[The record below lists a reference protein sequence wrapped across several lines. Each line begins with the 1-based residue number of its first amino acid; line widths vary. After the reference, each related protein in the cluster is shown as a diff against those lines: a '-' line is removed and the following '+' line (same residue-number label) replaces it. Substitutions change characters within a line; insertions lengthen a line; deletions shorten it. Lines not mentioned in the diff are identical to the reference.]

1 MGAILKKNHAG
12 SSGDIPHRL
21 SEGKRHA
28 GVQCSLAH
36 MENTSRFSL
45 TPLLTALIAVLG
57 TTALAVVS
65 GLLPVATA
73 EEETNASSSS
83 SSTMAPTMVVFDSSG
98 SMITNDAGGQ
108 TRIDAAKEAARTFIT
123 EAGDDAPLGLVTYGG
138 NTGEA
143 PEDEA
148 AGCQDITVVT
158 PPEAG
163 NSEKMIAHMDGLQ
176 PRGFTPIG
184 ESLRKAAAEL
194 PKEGQ
199 RSIILVSDGVATC
212 TPPPV
217 CDVAKELK
225 EQGIDLV
232 INTVGFNVEPE
243 AQQELQ
249 CIADATGGTYA
260 DASDAD
266 SLAKELN
273 RAAPRTF
280 NAYESDLEEIEGGET
295 EGSPAK
301 VGRDVEAF
309 STTLPPTEGKGH
321 SAESTTYFTTPIAEG
336 EHVVISANTTQT
348 PSINNFRKGGSFH
361 LGIDSAELS
370 CKLDTATANDLGP
383 NQYQTATLYSTQGGE
398 EGCNSDELA
407 FAIERN
413 GDWKQDEE
421 LGVEVTITRFGE
433 PDMEGQPDPAE
444 EKTEPGHVTASGGAT
459 EVTPGTWFTDAA
471 ELTPQQ
477 PVRAQIVPGE
487 THFYRISAEHGQQV
501 AGTVSMVEEA
511 DDFDNNGP
519 GDSLVLTGYNEAR
532 AKIDLEGSRAV
543 VIKDGTIDFSYP
555 APILFANRYGG
566 SHNDGS
572 GTPEIEKVWQG
583 GEQYIAVNYEQLLTE
598 QEIDENTQ
606 LPVLTYDLVA
616 DAMGDPVPEPTFA
629 PVKLETEKPSAPAEK
644 EDKEDTENRAQDN
657 DDSSLF
663 SGFPFLLVGL
673 GLLVLFGLVI
683 ALVVVI
689 RSLNR

>member
-1 MGAILKKNHAG
+1 MHTFPHHTFRSLSVALAAIL
-12 SSGDIPHRL
+12 
-21 SEGKRHA
+21 
-28 GVQCSLAH
+28 
-36 MENTSRFSL
+36 
-45 TPLLTALIAVLG
+45 AVLAAAAATG
-57 TTALAVVS
+57 LFPLA
-65 GLLPVATA
+65 AA
-73 EEETNASSSS
+73 EDRPSESANSTSSS
-83 SSTMAPTMVVFDSSG
+83 MAPTMVVFDSSG

-108 TRIDAAKEAARTFIT
+108 TRIDAAKDAARTFIT

-301 VGRDVEAF
+301 VDRDLEAF
-309 STTLPPTEGKGH
+309 STTLLPTEGKGH
-321 SAESTTYFTTPIAEG
+321 SAESTTFFTTPIAEG
-336 EHVVISANTTQT
+336 ERVVISANTTQK
-348 PSINNFRKGGSFH
+348 PSINNFRKGGSFY
-361 LGIDSAELS
+361 LGIYAAELS
-370 CKLDTATANDLGP
+370 CRLDTATAGDISV
-383 NQYQTATLYSTQGGE
+383 NQYQTATLYSTQGGA
-398 EGCNSDELA
+398 EGCDSDELA
-407 FAIERN
+407 FSIERK

-433 PDMEGQPDPAE
+433 PDMDGQPDPAE
-444 EKTEPGHVTASGGAT
+444 EKTEPNPITASGDPS
-459 EVTPGTWFTDAA
+459 EVTPGTWFTEAT

-519 GDSLVLTGYNEAR
+519 GDALIVTAYNEAR
-532 AKIDLEGSRAV
+532 AQIDVEGSHTT
-543 VIKDGTIDFSYP
+543 IQKDSKNDFSYP

-566 SHNDGS
+566 SHNDGAGIS
-572 GTPEIEKVWQG
+572 EIEKVWRG
-583 GEQYIAVNYEQLLTE
+583 GEQYIAVNYEKLLTE

-616 DAMGDPVPEPTFA
+616 DAVGDPVPEPTFA

-644 EDKEDTENRAQDN
+644 EDQEDTENRAQDN

>member
-1 MGAILKKNHAG
+1 MNTAPCF
-12 SSGDIPHRL
+12 SP
-21 SEGKRHA
+21 
-28 GVQCSLAH
+28 
-36 MENTSRFSL
+36 TSRF
-45 TPLLTALIAVLG
+45 TALLGTLAAIAIAVVAG
-57 TTALAVVS
+57 IF
-65 GLLPVATA
+65 PVAAADDKTV
-73 EEETNASSSS
+73 EPPSPSTSNTPSSST
-83 SSTMAPTMVVFDSSG
+83 TMAPTMVVFDSSG

-163 NSEKMIAHMDGLQ
+163 NTEKMIAHMDGLQ

-266 SLAKELN
+266 SLAKELR
-273 RAAPRTF
+273 RAAPRAY
-280 NAYESDLEEIEGGET
+280 NAYESELEEIKGGKSEA
-295 EGSPAK
+295 SPAK
-301 VGRDVEAF
+301 VNREVEAF

-321 SAESTTYFTTPIAEG
+321 SAESTTFFTTPIAEG
-336 EHVVISANTTQT
+336 ERVVISANTTQE
-348 PSINNFRKGGSFH
+348 PSINNFRKGGSLH
-361 LGIDSAELS
+361 LDVDSVDLYCE
-370 CKLDTATANDLGP
+370 LDTATATDSSV

-398 EGCNSDELA
+398 EGCDSDELA
-407 FAIERN
+407 FAIERK

-433 PDMEGQPDPAE
+433 PDMDGQPDPAE
-444 EKTEPGHVTASGGAT
+444 EKTEPGRITTSGDPA
-459 EVTPGTWFTDAA
+459 EVTPGTWFTDAT
-471 ELTPQQ
+471 ELTPQH

-487 THFYRISAEHGQQV
+487 THFYRIPVEHGQQL
-501 AGTVSMVEEA
+501 AGKVSMVEEA
-511 DDFDNNGP
+511 EDFEHSGA
-519 GDSLVLTGYNEAR
+519 GDGLVLTAYNDARSEIRMEGYR
-532 AKIDLEGSRAV
+532 ATV
-543 VIKDGTIDFSYP
+543 QKDNSQDFSYP
-555 APILFANRYGG
+555 APILFTNRYGG

-572 GTPEIEKVWQG
+572 GIPGIENVWQG
-583 GEQYIAVNYEQLLTE
+583 GEQYIAVNYEQFLTD

-606 LPVLTYDLVA
+606 LPVLTYDLVV
-616 DAMGDPVPEPTFA
+616 DAFGDPVPEPTFA
-629 PVKLETEKPSAPAEK
+629 PVKLETEKPSEAPEPATR
-644 EDKEDTENRAQDN
+644 DNADNQAQSK
-657 DDSSLF
+657 DDSSFF
-663 SGFPFLLVGL
+663 SAIPLPLIGGL
-673 GLLVLFGLVI
+673 GLLVLLGLII

>member
-1 MGAILKKNHAG
+1 M
-12 SSGDIPHRL
+12 D
-21 SEGKRHA
+21 
-28 GVQCSLAH
+28 
-36 MENTSRFSL
+36 NTSRFSL

-65 GLLPVATA
+65 GLLPVAAA

-83 SSTMAPTMVVFDSSG
+83 SSNMAPTMVVFDSSG

-260 DASDAD
+260 NASDAD

-280 NAYESDLEEIEGGET
+280 NAYESNLEEIEGGKT

-301 VGRDVEAF
+301 VDRDIEAF
-309 STTLPPTEGKGH
+309 STTLLPTEGKGH
-321 SAESTTYFTTPIAEG
+321 SAESETFFTTPIAEG
-336 EHVVISANTTQT
+336 ERVVISATTTQT

-361 LGIDSAELS
+361 LGIDAAELS
-370 CKLDTATANDLGP
+370 CELDSASATDTSV

-398 EGCNSDELA
+398 EGCDSDQLA
-407 FAIERN
+407 FSIQRK

-433 PDMEGQPDPAE
+433 PDMDGQPDPAE
-444 EKTEPGHVTASGGAT
+444 EKTEPDTVTASGDPT
-459 EVTPGTWFTDAA
+459 EITPGTWFTDAA

-487 THFYRISAEHGQQV
+487 THFYRMPVEHGQQL
-501 AGTVSMVEEA
+501 AGNIAMVEEA

-519 GDSLVLTGYNEAR
+519 GDALIVTAYNKAR
-532 AKIDLEGSRAV
+532 AQIDVEGSHAT
-543 VIKDGTIDFSYP
+543 IQKDSKIDFSYP
-555 APILFANRYGG
+555 APILFSNRYGG
-566 SHNDGS
+566 SHNDGA
-572 GTPEIEKVWQG
+572 GGLGIEKVWQG
-583 GEQYIAVNYEQLLTE
+583 GEQYIAVNYEKLLTD

-616 DAMGDPVPEPTFA
+616 DAVGDPVPEPTFA

-644 EDKEDTENRAQDN
+644 DAKEDTENRAQED

-673 GLLVLFGLVI
+673 GLLVLFGLVV

>member
-1 MGAILKKNHAG
+1 M
-12 SSGDIPHRL
+12 D
-21 SEGKRHA
+21 
-28 GVQCSLAH
+28 
-36 MENTSRFSL
+36 NTSRFSL

-65 GLLPVATA
+65 GLLPVAAA

-83 SSTMAPTMVVFDSSG
+83 SSNMAPTMVVFDSSG

-260 DASDAD
+260 NASDAD

-280 NAYESDLEEIEGGET
+280 NAYESNLEEIEGGKT

-301 VGRDVEAF
+301 VDRDIEAF
-309 STTLPPTEGKGH
+309 STTLLPTEGKGH
-321 SAESTTYFTTPIAEG
+321 SAESETFFTTPIAEG
-336 EHVVISANTTQT
+336 ERVVISATTTQT

-361 LGIDSAELS
+361 LGIDAAELS
-370 CKLDTATANDLGP
+370 CELDSASATDTSV

-398 EGCNSDELA
+398 EGCDSDQLA
-407 FAIERN
+407 FSIQRK

-433 PDMEGQPDPAE
+433 PDMDGQPDPAE
-444 EKTEPGHVTASGGAT
+444 EKTEPDTVTASGDPT
-459 EVTPGTWFTDAA
+459 EITPGTWFTDAA

-487 THFYRISAEHGQQV
+487 THFYRMPVEHGQQL
-501 AGTVSMVEEA
+501 AGNIAMVEEA

-519 GDSLVLTGYNEAR
+519 GDALIVTAYNKAR
-532 AKIDLEGSRAV
+532 AQIDVEGSHAT
-543 VIKDGTIDFSYP
+543 IQKDSKIDFSYP
-555 APILFANRYGG
+555 APILFSNRYGG
-566 SHNDGS
+566 SHNDGA
-572 GTPEIEKVWQG
+572 GGLGIEKVWQG
-583 GEQYIAVNYEQLLTE
+583 GEQYIAVNYEKLLTD

-616 DAMGDPVPEPTFA
+616 DAVGDPVPEPTFA
-629 PVKLETEKPSAPAEK
+629 PIKLETEKPSEAPAA
-644 EDKEDTENRAQDN
+644 KEDTENRAQDN

-663 SGFPFLLVGL
+663 SGFPFLLAGL
-673 GLLVLFGLVI
+673 GFLVLIGLII

>member
-1 MGAILKKNHAG
+1 MHTF
-12 SSGDIPHRL
+12 P
-21 SEGKRHA
+21 RH
-28 GVQCSLAH
+28 
-36 MENTSRFSL
+36 TFR
-45 TPLLTALIAVLG
+45 PPLTALVTILAVL
-57 TTALAVVS
+57 S
-65 GLLPVATA
+65 ATA
-73 EEETNASSSS
+73 ATGLIPLASAEDKPSDSTNPS

-163 NSEKMIAHMDGLQ
+163 NSDKMISHMDGLQ

-184 ESLRKAAAEL
+184 ETLRKAAAEL

-249 CIADATGGTYA
+249 CIADATGGAYA

-280 NAYESDLEEIEGGET
+280 NAYESDLEEIEGGES
-295 EGSPAK
+295 ESSAAK
-301 VGRDVEAF
+301 VDRQVEAF
-309 STTLPPTEGKGH
+309 STTLLPTEGEGH
-321 SAESTTYFTTPIAEG
+321 SAESTTFFTTPIAEG
-336 EHVVISANTTQT
+336 ERVVISANTTQT
-348 PSINNFRKGGSFH
+348 PSINNFRKGGSSH
-361 LGIDSAELS
+361 LGIDAAELS
-370 CKLDTATANDLGP
+370 CELDTATANDLGV
-383 NQYQTATLYSTQGGE
+383 NQYQTATLYSTPGGE
-398 EGCNSDELA
+398 DGCDSEELA
-407 FAIERN
+407 FTIERI

-421 LGVEVTITRFGE
+421 LGAEVTITRFGE
-433 PDMEGQPDPAE
+433 PDMNGQPDPAE
-444 EKTEPGHVTASGGAT
+444 DKTEPDTVTASGDPT

-487 THFYRISAEHGQQV
+487 THFYRIPVEHGQQL
-501 AGTVSMVEEA
+501 AGKVSMVEEA
-511 DDFDNNGP
+511 DDFENNGA
-519 GDSLVLTGYNEAR
+519 GDSLVLAGYNEAR
-532 AKIDLEGSRAV
+532 AEIDLEGSRAS
-543 VIKDGTIDFSYP
+543 VIKDGTTNFSYP

-566 SHNDGS
+566 SHNDGA
-572 GTPEIEKVWQG
+572 GGLGIEKVWQS
-583 GEQYIAVNYEQLLTE
+583 GEQYIAVNYEQLLTD

-616 DAMGDPVPEPTFA
+616 DAVGDPVPEPTFA
-629 PVKLETEKPSAPAEK
+629 PVKIETEKPSAPAEK
-644 EDKEDTENRAQDN
+644 EDKDDTENRAQDN

-663 SGFPFLLVGL
+663 SSFPFLLVGL

>member
-1 MGAILKKNHAG
+1 MHTFPHHTFRSLSAALAAIL
-12 SSGDIPHRL
+12 
-21 SEGKRHA
+21 
-28 GVQCSLAH
+28 
-36 MENTSRFSL
+36 
-45 TPLLTALIAVLG
+45 AVLAAAAATG
-57 TTALAVVS
+57 LFPLA
-65 GLLPVATA
+65 AA
-73 EEETNASSSS
+73 EDKPSESANSTSSS
-83 SSTMAPTMVVFDSSG
+83 MAPTMMVFDSSG

-108 TRIDAAKEAARTFIT
+108 TRIDAAKEAARAFIT

-163 NSEKMIAHMDGLQ
+163 NSEKMITHMDGLQ

-266 SLAKELN
+266 SLVKELN

-280 NAYESDLEEIEGGET
+280 NAYESDLEEIEGSET

-301 VGRDVEAF
+301 VDRDVEAF
-309 STTLPPTEGKGH
+309 STTLLPTEGKGH
-321 SAESTTYFTTPIAEG
+321 SAESTTFFTTPIAEG
-336 EHVVISANTTQT
+336 ERVVISANTTQT

-361 LGIDSAELS
+361 LGIDAAELS
-370 CKLDTATANDLGP
+370 CKLDTATANELGV
-383 NQYQTATLYSTQGGE
+383 NQYQTATLFSTQGGE
-398 EGCNSDELA
+398 EACDSDELA

-444 EKTEPGHVTASGGAT
+444 EKTEPGHVTASGDAT
-459 EVTPGTWFTDAA
+459 EVTPGTWFTNAA

-511 DDFDNNGP
+511 EDFDNNGP

-583 GEQYIAVNYEQLLTE
+583 GEQYIAVNYEKLLTD

-616 DAMGDPVPEPTFA
+616 DAVGDPVPEPTFA
-629 PVKLETEKPSAPAEK
+629 PIKLETEKPSAPAEK
-644 EDKEDTENRAQDN
+644 DNKEDTENRAQDN

>member
-1 MGAILKKNHAG
+1 MHTK
-12 SSGDIPHRL
+12 
-21 SEGKRHA
+21 
-28 GVQCSLAH
+28 
-36 MENTSRFSL
+36 SRFKPK
-45 TPLLTALIAVLG
+45 PLLTAIVFLAAV
-57 TTALAVVS
+57 ALSVATV
-65 GLLPVATA
+65 LFPLTATA
-73 EEETNASSSS
+73 EDSHSTSTSSSASSSPAAS
-83 SSTMAPTMVVFDSSG
+83 SDMAPTMVVFDSSG

-108 TRIDAAKEAARTFIT
+108 TRIDAAKDAARTFIT

-163 NSEKMIAHMDGLQ
+163 NSEKMIGHMDGLQ

-249 CIADATGGTYA
+249 CIADTTGGTYA

-266 SLAKELN
+266 SLAKELS
-273 RAAPRTF
+273 RAAPRAY

-301 VGRDVEAF
+301 VDRDVEAF
-309 STTLPPTEGKGH
+309 STTLLPTEGEGH
-321 SAESTTYFTTPIAEG
+321 SAESTTFFTTPIAEG
-336 EHVVISANTTQT
+336 ERVVISANSTQT
-348 PSINNFRKGGSFH
+348 PSINNFRKGGSLH
-361 LGIDSAELS
+361 LDIDAAELS
-370 CKLDTATANDLGP
+370 CELDSASATDSSV
-383 NQYQTATLYSTQGGE
+383 NQYQTAALYSTQGGV
-398 EGCNSDELA
+398 EGCDSDEFA
-407 FAIERN
+407 FSIQRK
-413 GDWKQDEE
+413 GDWKQEEE

-433 PDMEGQPDPAE
+433 PDMSGQPDPAE
-444 EKTEPGHVTASGGAT
+444 EKTEPGTVAASGDPT
-459 EVTPGTWFTDAA
+459 EVSPGTWFTDAS
-471 ELTPQQ
+471 ELNPQQ

-487 THFYRISAEHGQQV
+487 THFYRMPVEHGQQF
-501 AGTVSMVEEA
+501 AGSISMVEEA
-511 DDFDNNGP
+511 DGFENNDP
-519 GDSLVLTGYNEAR
+519 GDSLIVTAYNEAR
-532 AKIDLEGSRAV
+532 AEIDVEGSHAT
-543 VIKDGTIDFSYP
+543 IQKDYKTDFSYP

-566 SHNDGS
+566 SHDDGS
-572 GTPEIEKVWQG
+572 AASDIAAVWQG
-583 GEQYIAVNYEQLLTE
+583 GEQYIAVTYEKLLAE

-616 DAMGDPVPEPTFA
+616 DAVGDPVPEPTFA

-644 EDKEDTENRAQDN
+644 EDKEDTENHAQDN

-673 GLLVLFGLVI
+673 GFLVLLGLVV

>member
-1 MGAILKKNHAG
+1 MHPK
-12 SSGDIPHRL
+12 
-21 SEGKRHA
+21 
-28 GVQCSLAH
+28 
-36 MENTSRFSL
+36 SRFISK
-45 TPLLTALIAVLG
+45 PLLTAAALLAAV
-57 TTALAVVS
+57 ALSVASV
-65 GLLPVATA
+65 LFPLTATA
-73 EEETNASSSS
+73 EDSHSTSTSSSASSSPTAS
-83 SSTMAPTMVVFDSSG
+83 SDMAPTMVVFDSSG

-148 AGCQDITVVT
+148 AGCQDITAVA

-163 NSEKMIAHMDGLQ
+163 NSDKMISHMDGLQ

-266 SLAKELN
+266 SLAKELS

-280 NAYESDLEEIEGGET
+280 NAYESDLKEIEGGET

-301 VGRDVEAF
+301 VDRDVEAF
-309 STTLPPTEGKGH
+309 STTLLPTEGEGH
-321 SAESTTYFTTPIAEG
+321 SAESTTFFTTPIAEG
-336 EHVVISANTTQT
+336 ERVVISANSTQT
-348 PSINNFRKGGSFH
+348 PSINNFRKGGSFY
-361 LGIDSAELS
+361 LGVHAAEIL
-370 CKLDTATANDLGP
+370 CALDTDNTADISV
-383 NQYQTATLYSTQGGE
+383 NQYQTASLYSTQGGAE
-398 EGCNSDELA
+398 DCDSDEFA
-407 FAIERN
+407 FSIQRK

-433 PDMEGQPDPAE
+433 PDMDGQPDPAE

-459 EVTPGTWFTDAA
+459 EVTPGTWFTEAT

-519 GDSLVLTGYNEAR
+519 GDSLVLIGYNEAR

-572 GTPEIEKVWQG
+572 GTPEIEKVWQS
-583 GEQYIAVNYEQLLTE
+583 GEQYIAVNYEKLLTD
-598 QEIDENTQ
+598 QEIDETTQ
-606 LPVLTYDLVA
+606 LPVLTYDLAA
-616 DAMGDPVPEPTFA
+616 DVLGDPVPEPTFA
-629 PVKLETEKPSAPAEK
+629 PVKLETEKPSAPVEK

>member
-1 MGAILKKNHAG
+1 
-12 SSGDIPHRL
+12 
-21 SEGKRHA
+21 
-28 GVQCSLAH
+28 
-36 MENTSRFSL
+36 
-45 TPLLTALIAVLG
+45 
-57 TTALAVVS
+57 
-65 GLLPVATA
+65 
-73 EEETNASSSS
+73 
-83 SSTMAPTMVVFDSSG
+83 MAPTMVVFDSSG

-108 TRIDAAKEAARTFIT
+108 TRIDAAKDAARTFIT

-260 DASDAD
+260 NASDAD

-280 NAYESDLEEIEGGET
+280 NAYESNLEEIEGGKT

-301 VGRDVEAF
+301 VDRDIEAF
-309 STTLPPTEGKGH
+309 STTLLPTEGKGH
-321 SAESTTYFTTPIAEG
+321 SAESETFFTTPIAEG
-336 EHVVISANTTQT
+336 ERVVISATTTQT

-361 LGIDSAELS
+361 LGIDAAELS
-370 CKLDTATANDLGP
+370 CELDSASATDTSV

-398 EGCNSDELA
+398 EGCDSDQLA
-407 FAIERN
+407 FSIQRK

-433 PDMEGQPDPAE
+433 PDMDGQPDPAE
-444 EKTEPGHVTASGGAT
+444 EKTEPDTVTASGDPT
-459 EVTPGTWFTDAA
+459 EITPGTWFTDAA

-487 THFYRISAEHGQQV
+487 THFYRMPVEHGQQL
-501 AGTVSMVEEA
+501 AGNIAMVEEA

-519 GDSLVLTGYNEAR
+519 GDALIVTAYNKAR
-532 AKIDLEGSRAV
+532 AQIDVEGSHAT
-543 VIKDGTIDFSYP
+543 IQKDSKIDFSYP
-555 APILFANRYGG
+555 APILFSNRYGG
-566 SHNDGS
+566 SHNDGA
-572 GTPEIEKVWQG
+572 GGLGIEKVWQG
-583 GEQYIAVNYEQLLTE
+583 GEQYIAVNYEKLLTD

-616 DAMGDPVPEPTFA
+616 DAVGDPVPEPTFA

-644 EDKEDTENRAQDN
+644 DAKEDTENRAQED

-673 GLLVLFGLVI
+673 GLLVLFGLVV

>member
-1 MGAILKKNHAG
+1 MNTAPRF
-12 SSGDIPHRL
+12 SP
-21 SEGKRHA
+21 
-28 GVQCSLAH
+28 
-36 MENTSRFSL
+36 TSRF
-45 TPLLTALIAVLG
+45 TALLG
-57 TTALAVVS
+57 TLAAIAIAIVS
-65 GLLPVATA
+65 GVFPVAAADDKTV
-73 EEETNASSSS
+73 EPPSPSTSNAPSGST
-83 SSTMAPTMVVFDSSG
+83 TMAPTMVVFDSSG

-108 TRIDAAKEAARTFIT
+108 TRIDAAKDAARTFIS

-163 NSEKMIAHMDGLQ
+163 NSEKMITHMDGLQ

-266 SLAKELN
+266 SLAKELR
-273 RAAPRTF
+273 RAAPRTY
-280 NAYESDLEEIEGGET
+280 NAYESDLEEIEGGKSEA
-295 EGSPAK
+295 SPAK
-301 VGRDVEAF
+301 VNREVEAF

-321 SAESTTYFTTPIAEG
+321 SAESTTFFTTPIAEG
-336 EHVVISANTTQT
+336 ERIVISANTTQE
-348 PSINNFRKGGSFH
+348 PSINNFRKGGSLH
-361 LGIDSAELS
+361 LDVDSVDLYCE
-370 CKLDTATANDLGP
+370 LDTATATDSSV

-398 EGCNSDELA
+398 EGCDSDELA
-407 FAIERN
+407 FAIERK

-433 PDMEGQPDPAE
+433 PDMDGQPDPAE
-444 EKTEPGHVTASGGAT
+444 EKTEAGPVTASGAPT
-459 EVTPGTWFTDAA
+459 EVTPGTWFTDAT
-471 ELTPQQ
+471 ELSPKQ

-487 THFYRISAEHGQQV
+487 THFYRIPVEHGQQL
-501 AGTVSMVEEA
+501 AGKVSMVEEA
-511 DDFDNNGP
+511 EDFEHSKP
-519 GDSLVLTGYNEAR
+519 GDGLVLTAYNDARSEIRMEGYR
-532 AKIDLEGSRAV
+532 ATV
-543 VIKDGTIDFSYP
+543 QKDNSQDFSYP

-572 GTPEIEKVWQG
+572 GMSEIESVWQG
-583 GEQYIAVNYEQLLTE
+583 GEQYIAVNYEQFLTD
-598 QEIDENTQ
+598 QEIDETTQ
-606 LPVLTYDLVA
+606 LPVLTYDLVT
-616 DAMGDPVPEPTFA
+616 DVFGDPVPEPTFA
-629 PVKLETEKPSAPAEK
+629 PVKLETEKPSEAPEPTAQ
-644 EDKEDTENRAQDN
+644 DNSNNQAQDN
-657 DDSSLF
+657 DDSSFF
-663 SGFPFLLVGL
+663 SAIPLPLIGGL
-673 GLLVLFGLVI
+673 GLLVLLGLII

>member
-1 MGAILKKNHAG
+1 
-12 SSGDIPHRL
+12 
-21 SEGKRHA
+21 
-28 GVQCSLAH
+28 
-36 MENTSRFSL
+36 
-45 TPLLTALIAVLG
+45 
-57 TTALAVVS
+57 
-65 GLLPVATA
+65 
-73 EEETNASSSS
+73 
-83 SSTMAPTMVVFDSSG
+83 MVVFDSSG

-148 AGCQDITVVT
+148 AGCQDITVVA

-194 PKEGQ
+194 PEEGQ

-280 NAYESDLEEIEGGET
+280 NAYESDLEKIEGGET

-301 VGRDVEAF
+301 VDRDVEAF
-309 STTLPPTEGKGH
+309 STTLLPTEGKGH
-321 SAESTTYFTTPIAEG
+321 SAESTTFFTTPIAEG
-336 EHVVISANTTQT
+336 ERVVISANSTQE
-348 PSINNFRKGGSFH
+348 PSINNFRKGGSFY
-361 LGIDSAELS
+361 LGIHAAELS
-370 CKLDTATANDLGP
+370 CKLDTATANELGV
-383 NQYQTATLYSTQGGE
+383 NQYQTATLYSTPGGE
-398 EGCNSDELA
+398 EGCDSDELA
-407 FAIERN
+407 FSIERK

-433 PDMEGQPDPAE
+433 PNMDGQPDPAE
-444 EKTEPGHVTASGGAT
+444 EKTEPGHVTASGDAT
-459 EVTPGTWFTDAA
+459 EVTPGTWFTNAA

-532 AKIDLEGSRAV
+532 AKIDLEGSRVV

-566 SHNDGS
+566 SHIDGS

-629 PVKLETEKPSAPAEK
+629 PVKLETEKSSEAPAEK
-644 EDKEDTENRAQDN
+644 KETENRAQDN
-657 DDSSLF
+657 DDSSFLE
-663 SGFPFLLVGL
+663 GFPFLLVGL

>member
-1 MGAILKKNHAG
+1 
-12 SSGDIPHRL
+12 
-21 SEGKRHA
+21 
-28 GVQCSLAH
+28 
-36 MENTSRFSL
+36 
-45 TPLLTALIAVLG
+45 
-57 TTALAVVS
+57 
-65 GLLPVATA
+65 
-73 EEETNASSSS
+73 
-83 SSTMAPTMVVFDSSG
+83 MVVFDSSG

-301 VGRDVEAF
+301 VDRDVEAF
-309 STTLPPTEGKGH
+309 STALLPTEGKGH
-321 SAESTTYFTTPIAEG
+321 SAESTTFFTTPIAEG
-336 EHVVISANTTQT
+336 ERVVISANTTQT

-370 CKLDTATANDLGP
+370 CKLDTATANELGG
-383 NQYQTATLYSTQGGE
+383 NQYQTATLYSTPGGE
-398 EGCNSDELA
+398 EGCDSDELA
-407 FAIERN
+407 FSIERK

-433 PDMEGQPDPAE
+433 PDMDGQPDPAE
-444 EKTEPGHVTASGGAT
+444 EKTEPGHVTASGDAT
-459 EVTPGTWFTDAA
+459 EVTPGTWFTNAA

-477 PVRAQIVPGE
+477 PIRAQIVPGE

-519 GDSLVLTGYNEAR
+519 GDALIVTAYNEAR
-532 AKIDLEGSRAV
+532 AQIHVEGSHAT
-543 VIKDGTIDFSYP
+543 IQKDTKKDFSYP

-572 GTPEIEKVWQG
+572 GMWETESVWQG

-616 DAMGDPVPEPTFA
+616 DAVGDPVPEPTFA
-629 PVKLETEKPSAPAEK
+629 PVKLETEKPSEPAEK
-644 EDKEDTENRAQDN
+644 EETENRAQDN
-657 DDSSLF
+657 DDSSFLE
-663 SGFPFLLVGL
+663 GFPFLLVGL

>member
-1 MGAILKKNHAG
+1 
-12 SSGDIPHRL
+12 
-21 SEGKRHA
+21 
-28 GVQCSLAH
+28 

-73 EEETNASSSS
+73 EEETNASGSS

-108 TRIDAAKEAARTFIT
+108 TRIDAAKNAARTFIT

-280 NAYESDLEEIEGGET
+280 NAYESDLEEIDGGET

-301 VGRDVEAF
+301 IDRDVEAF
-309 STTLPPTEGKGH
+309 STTLLPTEGKGH
-321 SAESTTYFTTPIAEG
+321 SAESETFFTTPIAEG
-336 EHVVISANTTQT
+336 ERVVISANTTQT

-361 LGIDSAELS
+361 LGIDAAELS
-370 CKLDTATANDLGP
+370 CELDSASATDTSV

-398 EGCNSDELA
+398 EGCDSDQLA
-407 FAIERN
+407 FSIQRK

-444 EKTEPGHVTASGGAT
+444 EKTEPDTVTASGDPT
-459 EVTPGTWFTDAA
+459 EITPGTWFTDAA

-477 PVRAQIVPGE
+477 PVHAQIVPGE
-487 THFYRISAEHGQQV
+487 THFYRMSVEHGQQL
-501 AGTVSMVEEA
+501 AGNIAMVEEA

-519 GDSLVLTGYNEAR
+519 GDALIVTAYNKAR
-532 AKIDLEGSRAV
+532 AQIDVEGSHAT
-543 VIKDGTIDFSYP
+543 IQKDSKIDFSYP
-555 APILFANRYGG
+555 APILFSNRYGG
-566 SHNDGS
+566 SHNDGA
-572 GTPEIEKVWQG
+572 GGLGIEKVWQG
-583 GEQYIAVNYEQLLTE
+583 GEQYIAVNYEKLLTD

-616 DAMGDPVPEPTFA
+616 DAVGDPVPEPTFA
-629 PVKLETEKPSAPAEK
+629 PVKLETEKPSAPAER
-644 EDKEDTENRAQDN
+644 DAKEDTENHAQED

-673 GLLVLFGLVI
+673 GLLVLFGLVV

>member
-1 MGAILKKNHAG
+1 MHA
-12 SSGDIPHRL
+12 
-21 SEGKRHA
+21 K
-28 GVQCSLAH
+28 
-36 MENTSRFSL
+36 SRFKPK
-45 TPLLTALIAVLG
+45 PLLTAAALLAAV
-57 TTALAVVS
+57 ALSVVS
-65 GLLPVATA
+65 VLFPLTATA
-73 EEETNASSSS
+73 EDSHSTSTSSSASSSPTAS
-83 SSTMAPTMVVFDSSG
+83 SNMAPTMVVFDSSG

-163 NSEKMIAHMDGLQ
+163 DSEKMIGHMDGLQ

-184 ESLRKAAAEL
+184 ESLRKATAEL

-266 SLAKELN
+266 SLAKELS

-280 NAYESDLEEIEGGET
+280 NAYESDLKEIEGGET

-301 VGRDVEAF
+301 VDRDVEAF
-309 STTLPPTEGKGH
+309 STTLLPTEGEGH
-321 SAESTTYFTTPIAEG
+321 SAESTTFFTTPIAEG
-336 EHVVISANTTQT
+336 ERVVISANSTQT
-348 PSINNFRKGGSFH
+348 PSINNFRKGGSHH
-361 LGIDSAELS
+361 LGVDSVELS
-370 CKLDTATANDLGP
+370 CELDTATANDLGP

-398 EGCNSDELA
+398 EGCDSDELA
-407 FAIERN
+407 FSIKRK

-433 PDMEGQPDPAE
+433 PDMDGQPDPAE
-444 EKTEPGHVTASGGAT
+444 EKTEPGHVTASGDPT

-471 ELTPQQ
+471 EITPQQ

-487 THFYRISAEHGQQV
+487 THFYRIPVEHGQQL
-501 AGTVSMVEEA
+501 AGKVSMVEEA
-511 DDFDNNGP
+511 DDFENNGP
-519 GDSLVLTGYNEAR
+519 GDALIVTAYNEAR
-532 AKIDLEGSRAV
+532 SQIDVEGSHATV
-543 VIKDGTIDFSYP
+543 QKDSKIDFSYP

-566 SHNDGS
+566 SHDDGS
-572 GTPEIEKVWQG
+572 GIPGIEKVWKG
-583 GEQYIAVNYEQLLTE
+583 GEQYIAVNYEKLLTD

-616 DAMGDPVPEPTFA
+616 DVVGDPVPEPTFA
-629 PVKLETEKPSAPAEK
+629 PVKLETEKPSEPAQK
-644 EDKEDTENRAQDN
+644 EDIENRAQDN

>member
-1 MGAILKKNHAG
+1 
-12 SSGDIPHRL
+12 
-21 SEGKRHA
+21 
-28 GVQCSLAH
+28 
-36 MENTSRFSL
+36 
-45 TPLLTALIAVLG
+45 
-57 TTALAVVS
+57 
-65 GLLPVATA
+65 
-73 EEETNASSSS
+73 
-83 SSTMAPTMVVFDSSG
+83 MVVFDSSG

-163 NSEKMIAHMDGLQ
+163 NSDKMISHMDGLQ

-249 CIADATGGTYA
+249 CIADATGGAYA

-280 NAYESDLEEIEGGET
+280 NAYESDLEEIEGGES
-295 EGSPAK
+295 ESSAAK
-301 VGRDVEAF
+301 VDRQVEAF
-309 STTLPPTEGKGH
+309 STTLLPTEGEGH
-321 SAESTTYFTTPIAEG
+321 SAESTTFFTTPIAEG
-336 EHVVISANTTQT
+336 ERVVISANTTQT
-348 PSINNFRKGGSFH
+348 PSINNFRKGGSSH
-361 LGIDSAELS
+361 LGIDAAELS
-370 CKLDTATANDLGP
+370 CELDTATANDLGV
-383 NQYQTATLYSTQGGE
+383 NQYQTATLYSTPGGE
-398 EGCNSDELA
+398 DGCDSEELA
-407 FAIERN
+407 FTIERIR
-413 GDWKQDEE
+413 DWKQDEE
-421 LGVEVTITRFGE
+421 LGAEVTITRFGE
-433 PDMEGQPDPAE
+433 PDMNGQPDPAE
-444 EKTEPGHVTASGGAT
+444 DKTEPDTVTASGDPT

-487 THFYRISAEHGQQV
+487 THFYRIPVEHGQQL
-501 AGTVSMVEEA
+501 AGKVSMVEEA
-511 DDFDNNGP
+511 DDFENNGA
-519 GDSLVLTGYNEAR
+519 GDSLVLAGYNEAR
-532 AKIDLEGSRAV
+532 AEIDLEGSRAS
-543 VIKDGTIDFSYP
+543 VIKDGTTNFSYP

-566 SHNDGS
+566 SHNDGA
-572 GTPEIEKVWQG
+572 GGLGIEKVWQS
-583 GEQYIAVNYEQLLTE
+583 GEQYIAVNYEQLLTD

-616 DAMGDPVPEPTFA
+616 DAVGDPVPEPTFA
-629 PVKLETEKPSAPAEK
+629 PVKIETEKPSAPAEK
-644 EDKEDTENRAQDN
+644 EDKDDTENRAQDN

-663 SGFPFLLVGL
+663 SSFPFLLVGL

>member
-1 MGAILKKNHAG
+1 M
-12 SSGDIPHRL
+12 
-21 SEGKRHA
+21 
-28 GVQCSLAH
+28 
-36 MENTSRFSL
+36 NTAPRF
-45 TPLLTALIAVLG
+45 
-57 TTALAVVS
+57 
-65 GLLPVATA
+65 
-73 EEETNASSSS
+73 SSSS
-83 SSTMAPTMVVFDSSG
+83 RFTALLGFLAAISIAIVAGIFPVAAADDKTVESPSPTASNAPSGSSTMAPTMVVFDSSG

-266 SLAKELN
+266 SLARELR
-273 RAAPRTF
+273 RAAPRAY
-280 NAYESDLEEIEGGET
+280 NAYESELEEIEGGKT
-295 EGSPAK
+295 ESSPAK
-301 VGRDVEAF
+301 VDRDVEAF
-309 STTLPPTEGKGH
+309 ATTLLPTEGEGH
-321 SAESTTYFTTPIAEG
+321 SAESATFFTTPIAEG
-336 EHVVISANTTQT
+336 ERVVISANSTQK
-348 PSINNFRKGGSFH
+348 PSINNFRKGGSLH
-361 LGIDSAELS
+361 LEVDAVELS
-370 CKLDTATANDLGP
+370 CELDTATANDIAV

-398 EGCNSDELA
+398 EGCDSDELA
-407 FAIERN
+407 FTIERA

-421 LGVEVTITRFGE
+421 LDVEVTITRFGE
-433 PDMEGQPDPAE
+433 PDMDGQPGPAE
-444 EKTEPGHVTASGGAT
+444 EKTEAGPITASGAPT
-459 EVTPGTWFTDAA
+459 EVTPGTWFTDAT
-471 ELTPQQ
+471 ELSPKQ

-487 THFYRISAEHGQQV
+487 THFYRIPVEHGQQLAGRV
-501 AGTVSMVEEA
+501 AMVEEA
-511 DDFDNNGP
+511 EDFEHSQA
-519 GDSLVLTGYNEAR
+519 GDSLIVNAYNKAR
-532 AKIDLEGSRAV
+532 AQIDVEGSSATV
-543 VIKDGTIDFSYP
+543 QKDNAQDFSYP

-566 SHNDGS
+566 SYNDGS
-572 GTPEIEKVWQG
+572 GIPEIESVWQG
-583 GEQYIAVNYEQLLTE
+583 GEQYLAINYEKFHST
-598 QEIDENTQ
+598 QEINENTQ
-606 LPVLTYDLVA
+606 LPVLTYDLVV
-616 DAMGDPVPEPTFA
+616 DTFGDPVPEPTFA
-629 PVKLETEKPSAPAEK
+629 PVKVETEEPSKAPELATR
-644 EDKEDTENRAQDN
+644 DNADNQAQSK

-663 SGFPFLLVGL
+663 SAIPLPLIGGL
-673 GLLVLFGLVI
+673 GLLVLLGLII

>member
-1 MGAILKKNHAG
+1 MHTF
-12 SSGDIPHRL
+12 PHHTFRSL
-21 SEGKRHA
+21 SVA
-28 GVQCSLAH
+28 LA
-36 MENTSRFSL
+36 
-45 TPLLTALIAVLG
+45 AVLAVLAAAAATG
-57 TTALAVVS
+57 LFPLAV
-65 GLLPVATA
+65 A
-73 EEETNASSSS
+73 EDKPSESANSSSS
-83 SSTMAPTMVVFDSSG
+83 NMAPTMVVFDSSG

-194 PKEGQ
+194 PQEGQ

-225 EQGIDLV
+225 DQGIDLV

-280 NAYESDLEEIEGGET
+280 NAYKSDLKEIEGGKT
-295 EGSPAK
+295 EGSAAK
-301 VGRDVEAF
+301 VDRDVEAF
-309 STTLPPTEGKGH
+309 STTLLPTEGKGH

-336 EHVVISANTTQT
+336 ERVVISANTTQT
-348 PSINNFRKGGSFH
+348 PSINNFRKGGSFY
-361 LGIDSAELS
+361 LDVDSVELS
-370 CKLDTATANDLGP
+370 CKLDTATASTVSV
-383 NQYQTATLYSTQGGE
+383 NQYQTATLYSAQGGE
-398 EGCNSDELA
+398 EGCDSDELA
-407 FAIERN
+407 FAIKRK

-421 LGVEVTITRFGE
+421 LGAEVTITRFGE
-433 PDMEGQPDPAE
+433 PDMDGQPAPAE
-444 EKTEPGHVTASGGAT
+444 ERIKPGPITASGDPA
-459 EVTPGTWFTDAA
+459 EVTPGTWFTDAT
-471 ELTPQQ
+471 ELTSQQ

-487 THFYRISAEHGQQV
+487 THFYRIPAEHGQQI

-532 AKIDLEGSRAV
+532 AKIDLEGSRAI

-572 GTPEIEKVWQG
+572 GTPGIDNVWQG
-583 GEQYIAVNYEQLLTE
+583 GEQYIAVNYEKLLTD

-616 DAMGDPVPEPTFA
+616 DAVGDPVPEPTFA
-629 PVKLETEKPSAPAEK
+629 PVKLETEKPAEPK
-644 EDKEDTENRAQDN
+644 EK
-657 DDSSLF
+657 
-663 SGFPFLLVGL
+663 
-673 GLLVLFGLVI
+673 
-683 ALVVVI
+683 
-689 RSLNR
+689 

>member
-1 MGAILKKNHAG
+1 MSPK
-12 SSGDIPHRL
+12 
-21 SEGKRHA
+21 
-28 GVQCSLAH
+28 
-36 MENTSRFSL
+36 SRFAPK
-45 TPLLTALIAVLG
+45 PLLAVVVLLAAVALSV
-57 TTALAVVS
+57 TTALFP
-65 GLLPVATA
+65 LTATA
-73 EEETNASSSS
+73 EDSHSTSPSSPASSSPTAS
-83 SSTMAPTMVVFDSSG
+83 SNMAPTMVVFDSSG

-163 NSEKMIAHMDGLQ
+163 NSDTMISHMDGLQ

-225 EQGIDLV
+225 DQGIDLV

-280 NAYESDLEEIEGGET
+280 NAYESDLEEIEGGES
-295 EGSPAK
+295 EGSAAK
-301 VGRDVEAF
+301 VDRDVEAF
-309 STTLPPTEGKGH
+309 STALPPTEGKGH
-321 SAESTTYFTTPIAEG
+321 SAESETFFTTPIAEG

-361 LGIDSAELS
+361 LGIDAAELS
-370 CKLDTATANDLGP
+370 CELDTATAADIGV

-398 EGCNSDELA
+398 EGCDSDELA
-407 FAIERN
+407 FAIERR

-444 EKTEPGHVTASGGAT
+444 ERTEPGHVTASGDAT
-459 EVTPGTWFTDAA
+459 EVTPGTWFTEAT

-519 GDSLVLTGYNEAR
+519 GDALIVTAYNEAR
-532 AKIDLEGSRAV
+532 AQIDVEGSHTT
-543 VIKDGTIDFSYP
+543 IQKDSKMDFSYP

-566 SHNDGS
+566 AHNDGA
-572 GTPEIEKVWQG
+572 GGLGIEKVWQG
-583 GEQYIAVNYEQLLTE
+583 GEQYIAVNYEKLLTE

-616 DAMGDPVPEPTFA
+616 DAVGDPVPEPTFA
-629 PVKLETEKPSAPAEK
+629 PVKLETEKPSEPAE
-644 EDKEDTENRAQDN
+644 KEDTENRAQDN

-663 SGFPFLLVGL
+663 SGFPFLLAGL
-673 GLLVLFGLVI
+673 GFLVLIGLIV

>member
-1 MGAILKKNHAG
+1 
-12 SSGDIPHRL
+12 
-21 SEGKRHA
+21 
-28 GVQCSLAH
+28 
-36 MENTSRFSL
+36 
-45 TPLLTALIAVLG
+45 
-57 TTALAVVS
+57 
-65 GLLPVATA
+65 
-73 EEETNASSSS
+73 
-83 SSTMAPTMVVFDSSG
+83 MVVFDSSG

-108 TRIDAAKEAARTFIT
+108 TRIDAAKDAARTFIT

-280 NAYESDLEEIEGGET
+280 NAYESNLEEIEGGKT

-301 VGRDVEAF
+301 VDREVEAF
-309 STTLPPTEGKGH
+309 STTLLPTEGKGH
-321 SAESTTYFTTPIAEG
+321 SAESETFFTTPIAEG
-336 EHVVISANTTQT
+336 ERVVISANTTQE
-348 PSINNFRKGGSFH
+348 PSINNFRKGGLLH
-361 LGIDSAELS
+361 LDVDSVDLYCE
-370 CKLDTATANDLGP
+370 LDTATATDTSV

-398 EGCNSDELA
+398 DGCDSEELV
-407 FAIERN
+407 FTIERN

-421 LGVEVTITRFGE
+421 LGAEVTITRFGE
-433 PDMEGQPDPAE
+433 PDMNGQPDPAE
-444 EKTEPGHVTASGGAT
+444 EKTEPDTVTASGDPT
-459 EVTPGTWFTDAA
+459 EITPGTWFTDAA

-487 THFYRISAEHGQQV
+487 THFYRIPAEHGQQV
-501 AGTVSMVEEA
+501 AGSVSMVEEA
-511 DDFDNNGP
+511 DDFENNGA
-519 GDSLVLTGYNEAR
+519 GDALIINAYNEAR
-532 AKIDLEGSRAV
+532 AQIDVEGSHTT
-543 VIKDGTIDFSYP
+543 IQKDSKNDFSYP

-566 SHNDGS
+566 LRGDGA
-572 GTPEIEKVWQG
+572 GTPGIENVWQG
-583 GEQYIAVNYEQLLTE
+583 GEQYIAVNYEKFLTD
-598 QEIDENTQ
+598 QEIDETTQ

-616 DAMGDPVPEPTFA
+616 DVLGDPVPEPTFA
-629 PVKLETEKPSAPAEK
+629 PIKLETTENPSEAPAE
-644 EDKEDTENRAQDN
+644 KEDTENRAQDN

-663 SGFPFLLVGL
+663 SGFPFLLAGL
-673 GLLVLFGLVI
+673 GFLVLIGLII

>member
-1 MGAILKKNHAG
+1 MHAFPHHTFRSLSVALAAIL
-12 SSGDIPHRL
+12 
-21 SEGKRHA
+21 
-28 GVQCSLAH
+28 
-36 MENTSRFSL
+36 
-45 TPLLTALIAVLG
+45 AVLAAAAA
-57 TTALAVVS
+57 T
-65 GLLPVATA
+65 GLLPLAAA
-73 EEETNASSSS
+73 EDKPSESANSTSSS
-83 SSTMAPTMVVFDSSG
+83 MAPTMVVFDSSG

-123 EAGDDAPLGLVTYGG
+123 EAGEDAPLGLVTYGG

-301 VGRDVEAF
+301 VDRDLEAF
-309 STTLPPTEGKGH
+309 STTLLPTEGEGH
-321 SAESTTYFTTPIAEG
+321 SAESTTFFTTPIAEG
-336 EHVVISANTTQT
+336 ERVVISANSTQE
-348 PSINNFRKGGSFH
+348 PSINNFRKGGSFY
-361 LGIDSAELS
+361 LGIYAAELS
-370 CKLDTATANDLGP
+370 CRLDTATAGDISV
-383 NQYQTATLYSTQGGE
+383 NQYQTATLYSTQGGA
-398 EGCNSDELA
+398 EGCDSDELA
-407 FAIERN
+407 FSIERK

-433 PDMEGQPDPAE
+433 PDMDGQPDPAE
-444 EKTEPGHVTASGGAT
+444 EKTEPNPITASGDPS
-459 EVTPGTWFTDAA
+459 EVTPGTWFTEAT

-519 GDSLVLTGYNEAR
+519 GDALIVTAYNEAR
-532 AKIDLEGSRAV
+532 AQIDVEGSHTT
-543 VIKDGTIDFSYP
+543 IQKDSKNDFSYP

-566 SHNDGS
+566 SHNDGAGIS
-572 GTPEIEKVWQG
+572 EIEKVWRG
-583 GEQYIAVNYEQLLTE
+583 GEQYIAVNYEKLLTE

-616 DAMGDPVPEPTFA
+616 DAVGDPVPEPTFA

-644 EDKEDTENRAQDN
+644 EDQEDTENRAQDN

>member
-1 MGAILKKNHAG
+1 
-12 SSGDIPHRL
+12 
-21 SEGKRHA
+21 
-28 GVQCSLAH
+28 
-36 MENTSRFSL
+36 
-45 TPLLTALIAVLG
+45 
-57 TTALAVVS
+57 
-65 GLLPVATA
+65 
-73 EEETNASSSS
+73 
-83 SSTMAPTMVVFDSSG
+83 MVVFDSSG

-148 AGCQDITVVT
+148 AGCQDITAVA

-163 NSEKMIAHMDGLQ
+163 NSDKMISHMDGLQ

-266 SLAKELN
+266 SLAKELS

-280 NAYESDLEEIEGGET
+280 NAYESDLKEIEGGET

-301 VGRDVEAF
+301 VDRDVEAF
-309 STTLPPTEGKGH
+309 STTLLPTEGEGH
-321 SAESTTYFTTPIAEG
+321 SAESTTFFTTPIAEG
-336 EHVVISANTTQT
+336 ERVVISANSTQT
-348 PSINNFRKGGSFH
+348 PSINNFRKGGSFY
-361 LGIDSAELS
+361 LGVHAAEIL
-370 CKLDTATANDLGP
+370 CALDTDNTADISV
-383 NQYQTATLYSTQGGE
+383 NQYQTASLYSTQGGAE
-398 EGCNSDELA
+398 DCDSDEFA
-407 FAIERN
+407 FSIQRK

-433 PDMEGQPDPAE
+433 PDMDGQPDPAE

-459 EVTPGTWFTDAA
+459 EVTPGTWFTEAT

-519 GDSLVLTGYNEAR
+519 GDSLVLIGYNEAR

-572 GTPEIEKVWQG
+572 GTPEIEKVWQS
-583 GEQYIAVNYEQLLTE
+583 GEQYIAVNYEKLLTD
-598 QEIDENTQ
+598 QEIDETTQ
-606 LPVLTYDLVA
+606 LPVLTYDLAA
-616 DAMGDPVPEPTFA
+616 DVLGDPVPEPTFA
-629 PVKLETEKPSAPAEK
+629 PVKLETEKPSAPVEK

>member
-1 MGAILKKNHAG
+1 M
-12 SSGDIPHRL
+12 
-21 SEGKRHA
+21 
-28 GVQCSLAH
+28 
-36 MENTSRFSL
+36 NTAPRF
-45 TPLLTALIAVLG
+45 
-57 TTALAVVS
+57 
-65 GLLPVATA
+65 
-73 EEETNASSSS
+73 SSSS
-83 SSTMAPTMVVFDSSG
+83 RFTALLGFLAAIAIAIVAGIFPVAAADDKTVESPSPSTSNAPSGSSTMAPTMVVFDSSG

-108 TRIDAAKEAARTFIT
+108 TRIDAAKEAARTFIS

-163 NSEKMIAHMDGLQ
+163 NTEKMIAHMDGLQ

-266 SLAKELN
+266 SLAKELS
-273 RAAPRTF
+273 RAAPRAY

-301 VGRDVEAF
+301 VDRDVEAF

-336 EHVVISANTTQT
+336 EHVVISANTTQK
-348 PSINNFRKGGSFH
+348 PSINNFREGGSHH
-361 LGIDSAELS
+361 LDVDSVELS
-370 CKLDTATANDLGP
+370 CELDTATATDLGP

-398 EGCNSDELA
+398 DGCDSDELA
-407 FAIERN
+407 FTIERA

-421 LGVEVTITRFGE
+421 LSTEVTITRFGE

-444 EKTEPGHVTASGGAT
+444 EKVEPGTVTASGDPT
-459 EVTPGTWFTDAA
+459 EVAPGTWFTDAA

-487 THFYRISAEHGQQV
+487 THFYRIPVEHGQQL
-501 AGTVSMVEEA
+501 AGSISMVEEA
-511 DDFDNNGP
+511 DDFENNHSGDN
-519 GDSLVLTGYNEAR
+519 LIVTGYNEAR
-532 AKIDLEGSRAV
+532 TEIYLEGRATT
-543 VIKDGTIDFSYP
+543 IQKDSSGEFSYP

-566 SHNDGS
+566 SHNDGAGIS
-572 GTPEIEKVWQG
+572 EIEKVWQG
-583 GEQYIAVNYEQLLTE
+583 GEQYIAVNYEKLLTD

-616 DAMGDPVPEPTFA
+616 DAVGDPVPEPTFA
-629 PVKLETEKPSAPAEK
+629 PVKVETEKPSGAPEPATR
-644 EDKEDTENRAQDN
+644 DNADNQAQSK

-663 SGFPFLLVGL
+663 STIPLPLIGGL
-673 GLLVLFGLVI
+673 GLLVLLGLII

>member
-1 MGAILKKNHAG
+1 MHTFPHHTSRSLSVALAAIL
-12 SSGDIPHRL
+12 
-21 SEGKRHA
+21 
-28 GVQCSLAH
+28 
-36 MENTSRFSL
+36 
-45 TPLLTALIAVLG
+45 AVLAAAAATG
-57 TTALAVVS
+57 LFPLA
-65 GLLPVATA
+65 AA
-73 EEETNASSSS
+73 EDKPSESANSTSSS
-83 SSTMAPTMVVFDSSG
+83 MAPTMVVFDSSG

-148 AGCQDITVVT
+148 AGCQDITVVA

-266 SLAKELN
+266 SLAKQLN

-280 NAYESDLEEIEGGET
+280 NAYESNLEEIEGGET

-301 VGRDVEAF
+301 VDRDVEAF
-309 STTLPPTEGKGH
+309 STTLLPTEGKGH
-321 SAESTTYFTTPIAEG
+321 SAESTTFFTTPIAEG
-336 EHVVISANTTQT
+336 ERVVISANSTQE
-348 PSINNFRKGGSFH
+348 PSINNFRKGGSFY
-361 LGIDSAELS
+361 LGIYAAELS
-370 CKLDTATANDLGP
+370 CKLDTATAADISV
-383 NQYQTATLYSTQGGE
+383 NQYQTASLYSTQGGE
-398 EGCNSDELA
+398 EGCDSDELA
-407 FAIERN
+407 FSIERK

-433 PDMEGQPDPAE
+433 PDMDGQPDPAE
-444 EKTEPGHVTASGGAT
+444 EKTEPGHVTASGDAT
-459 EVTPGTWFTDAA
+459 EVTPGTWFTNAA

-519 GDSLVLTGYNEAR
+519 GDALIVTAYNEAR
-532 AKIDLEGSRAV
+532 AQIHVEGSHAT
-543 VIKDGTIDFSYP
+543 IQKDTKKDFSYP

-572 GTPEIEKVWQG
+572 GMWETESVWQG

-616 DAMGDPVPEPTFA
+616 DAVGDPVPEPTFA
-629 PVKLETEKPSAPAEK
+629 PVKLETEKPSEPAEK
-644 EDKEDTENRAQDN
+644 EETENRAQDN
-657 DDSSLF
+657 DDSSFLE
-663 SGFPFLLVGL
+663 GFPFLLVGL